1 MSEKNKNDD
10 GRTGLRSSQ
19 AIAHTA
25 NISPRS
31 GGVDQD
37 GLVKD
42 EDSAVQPLVNLTPH
56 AIHALKCGGEA
67 GSEATVVYPAHPQGP
82 VRLRSTPQTLVD
94 VRYDDV
100 HVYTMPDFERDRLDN
115 FPYDADDDAS
125 HPDVLVAGL
134 VAPYVPRWFRGRVLV
149 PDTGPES
156 VIRDDKGRIQG
167 VKRLYEVPEISRL
180 GAATSATKPRHGA
193 SSAPAKTRDNGGEY

>member
-10 GRTGLRSSQ
+10 GRMGLRSSQ
-19 AIAHTA
+19 AIAHTT

-31 GGVDQD
+31 GDVDQD

-56 AIHALKCGGEA
+56 AIHALKCGGDA

-115 FPYDADDDAS
+115 FPYDADDAS
-125 HPDVLVAGL
+125 HPDILVAGL

-167 VKRLYEVPEISRL
+167 VKRLYEVPEVSRL
-180 GAATSATKPRHGA
+180 GAAPSAT
-193 SSAPAKTRDNGGEY
+193 AKTRDDGGGY